1 MFNGTISP
9 NGDILEEFNTEA
21 CIRGFAVAVICR
33 RLFSEG
39 GKSVLQGLGKTGL
52 YRLII
57 QLTRQLNT
65 EFRHLLPDGTSWMD
79 ELYAIAKNGVGLDE
93 GELQLL
99 INSKNIDDRAFDRS
113 YALINDWLKHGR
125 YDEALQVV
133 YSQEAAVFERFM
145 KNHRLLTTFC
155 EDFVSS
161 NGLRDLFLS
170 NLTTVRA
177 WEVAFSDPNL
187 RVVTGN
193 LENISNHLSRNV
205 HTADELKVA
214 FDAATDKAKW
224 IDDIGFGIVRKP
236 NRNAEFVNSSGN
248 LLKWQEEANVT
259 AKAANILSNPN
270 TPAPARLEAEI
281 ARYVQQNKPPV
292 TGLSIKVKRANN
304 SQAGDLDV
312 YTDTHLGLAKK

>member
-33 RLFSEG
+33 GLFSEG

-65 EFRHLLPDGTSWMD
+65 EFRDLLPDGTSWMD

-133 YSQEAAVFERFM
+133 YSQKADVFERFM
-145 KNHRLLTTFC
+145 KNHRLLTAFC
-155 EDFVSS
+155 EDFVSN
-161 NGLRDLFLS
+161 NGLRDLFLRD
-170 NLTTVRA
+170 LTTVRA
-177 WEVAFSDPNL
+177 WEAFATSGDDALRALKTDVRLLSYTADNFDELPFIHRALKEVSDKERFISNINIKAFNHLPTSN
-187 RVVTGN
+187 VVIFSE
-193 LENISNHLSRNV
+193 LENGTFLIGGFPPDLQHIIG
-205 HTADELKVA
+205 ELR
-214 FDAATDKAKW
+214 DC
-224 IDDIGFGIVRKP
+224 
-236 NRNAEFVNSSGN
+236 
-248 LLKWQEEANVT
+248 
-259 AKAANILSNPN
+259 
-270 TPAPARLEAEI
+270 
-281 ARYVQQNKPPV
+281 
-292 TGLSIKVKRANN
+292 
-304 SQAGDLDV
+304 
-312 YTDTHLGLAKK
+312 

>member
-1 MFNGTISP
+1 
-9 NGDILEEFNTEA
+9 
-21 CIRGFAVAVICR
+21 
-33 RLFSEG
+33 
-39 GKSVLQGLGKTGL
+39 
-52 YRLII
+52 
-57 QLTRQLNT
+57 
-65 EFRHLLPDGTSWMD
+65 
-79 ELYAIAKNGVGLDE
+79 
-93 GELQLL
+93 
-99 INSKNIDDRAFDRS
+99 
-113 YALINDWLKHGR
+113 LINDWLKHGR

-161 NGLRDLFLS
+161 NGLRDLFLGD
-170 NLTTVRA
+170 LTTVRA

-281 ARYVQQNKPPV
+281 AQYVQQNKPPV

-312 YTDTHLGLAKK
+312 YTDTHLLEVKTGSGSVN